1 MENILNDFNENVIN
15 LVTNYLKNSISDG
28 GLSNFTDDLVK
39 EFAKLGTKT
48 AEFLV
53 NYAEETIFK
62 LKERKEQFE
71 SLEKDDRTIITIFGE
86 INFKRRYYQDKETEE
101 RIYLLD
107 QFLQLE
113 PSQRMLTN
121 VRERI
126 IKEAIESSYKKA
138 GEKAAYGV
146 EISKETVMKEIENL

>member
-1 MENILNDFNENVIN
+1 MENILHDFNEKVIN

-28 GLSNFTDDLVK
+28 GLSSFTDDLVK
-39 EFAKLGTKT
+39 EFADLGTKT
-48 AEFLV
+48 ANFLI

-86 INFKRRYYQDKETEE
+86 IKFKRRYYQDKETEE

-107 QFLQLE
+107 QFLQLK
-113 PSQRMLTN
+113 PSQKN
-121 VRERI
+121 VNECTRKINKRSN
-126 IKEAIESSYKKA
+126 K
-138 GEKAAYGV
+138 
-146 EISKETVMKEIENL
+146 T

>member
-1 MENILNDFNENVIN
+1 M
-15 LVTNYLKNSISDG
+15 S
-28 GLSNFTDDLVK
+28 TDDLVK
-39 EFAKLGTKT
+39 EFADLGTKT
-48 AEFLV
+48 SNFLV

-86 INFKRRYYQDKETEE
+86 IKFKRRYYQDKETKE

-107 QFLQLE
+107 QFLQVE
-113 PSQRMLTN
+113 PNQRMLTN
-121 VRERI
+121 VRKRL

-138 GEKAAYGV
+138 GENAAYGV
-146 EISKETVMKEIENL
+146 EISKETVMN